1 MPQNL
6 SNDNAFLKLRK
17 TPSLY
22 PIQGIISWL
31 LMQSLLFLDGLL
43 TRQTNPNYRHTT
55 LLKRRGKGK
64 SPSNLCRANNCHKL
78 PVALDAQATSFKPSH
93 ISSLLFLSFLYPF
106 KNQKLLK
113 IEHNKLK
120 IMAEGSRSL
129 KLVFLMT
136 SFKRPFLPSENLQGA
151 VGN

>member
-17 TPSLY
+17 TPSLS

-31 LMQSLLFLDGLL
+31 LMQSLFILDGLL
-43 TRQTNPNYRHTT
+43 TRLTNPNYRHTT

-64 SPSNLCRANNCHKL
+64 SPSNLCRASNCHKLL
-78 PVALDAQATSFKPSH
+78 PVALDAQATSFKPPH

-106 KNQKLLK
+106 KNHRRLK
-113 IEHNKLK
+113 IEQQ
-120 IMAEGSRSL
+120 
-129 KLVFLMT
+129 T
-136 SFKRPFLPSENLQGA
+136 ENYGRRK
-151 VGN
+151 